1 MNWWS
6 RKDASGGE
14 SLDHASHDA
23 VRLAHRALERFP
35 AVVARH
41 RYVAG
46 GAAISSALVVLAG
59 VAIAR
64 RMRAGQSADEAIATM
79 TEDELEGRA
88 SFRIEDDVAEAL
100 EQAGADT
107 ALPADAEEEP
117 AAGLPGDE
125 RGEAPAVGPA
135 AESPR

>member
-6 RKDASGGE
+6 RRDASGGE

-35 AVVARH
+35 GVVARH

-64 RMRAGQSADEAIATM
+64 RMRAGQSADEAIATL
-79 TEDELEGRA
+79 TEDEIEGRT

-100 EQAGADT
+100 EQAGADA
-107 ALPADAEEEP
+107 ALPEETGEEP
-117 AAGLPGDE
+117 AAGLPADE
-125 RGEAPAVGPA
+125 RGEAPPVGPG

>member
-6 RKDASGGE
+6 RRDASGGE

-23 VRLAHRALERFP
+23 VRLAHRALDRFP

-41 RYVAG
+41 RFVAG

-64 RMRAGQSADEAIATM
+64 RMRAGQSADEAIATV
-79 TEDELEGRA
+79 TEDELEGRT
-88 SFRIEDDVAEAL
+88 SFRIEDDVAEVL
-100 EQAGADT
+100 EQAGADQ
-107 ALPADAEEEP
+107 ALPADASEHTPPDP
-117 AAGLPGDE
+117 A
-125 RGEAPAVGPA
+125 GEAPSAEA

>member
-14 SLDHASHDA
+14 SLDHTAHDA

-35 AVVARH
+35 LVVARH

-64 RMRAGQSADEAIATM
+64 RMRAGQSADEAIATL
-79 TEDELEGRA
+79 TEDEIEGRT
-88 SFRIEDDVAEAL
+88 RYRLEDDVAEAL
-100 EQAGADT
+100 EQAGADE
-107 ALPADAEEEP
+107 ALPADGAEEALAKPPGTALDEAPSAEP
-117 AAGLPGDE
+117 AA
-125 RGEAPAVGPA
+125 EAP
-135 AESPR
+135 R

>member
-6 RKDASGGE
+6 RNDASGGE
-14 SLDHASHDA
+14 SLDHTAHDA
-23 VRLAHRALERFP
+23 VRLAHRALDRFP
-35 AVVARH
+35 VMVARH

-64 RMRAGQSADEAIATM
+64 RMRAGQSADEAIATL
-79 TEDELEGRA
+79 TEDEIEGRT
-88 SFRIEDDVAEAL
+88 SFRIEDEVAEAL
-100 EQAGADT
+100 EQAGADG
-107 ALPADAEEEP
+107 ALADAPEG
-117 AAGLPGDE
+117 AAADLPGDGH
-125 RGEAPAVGPA
+125 GEAPAAEPA